1 MMPCRLKRA
10 QQPVLCF
17 VCCQTPG
24 RFLLA
29 NWTRILWE
37 TAQNAVS
44 SSNNGDSVPAAIAT
58 VYLSIPIKSGGRCG
72 LGGPYCQLQIREVTS
87 VCKKILTP
95 TVWLTGLLRYDW
107 LLRRRDASG

>member
-29 NWTRILWE
+29 NWTRILWD

-58 VYLSIPIKSGGRCG
+58 VYLSLPQYTYKEW
-72 LGGPYCQLQIREVTS
+72 REVWIGRAVMSTADS
-87 VCKKILTP
+87 RSDISLQENSHTDSLVDGPSSIRLVAEET
-95 TVWLTGLLRYDW
+95 
-107 LLRRRDASG
+107 